1 MLYNSQKVMF
11 IGFANVNQIFTGHY

>member
-11 IGFANVNQIFTGHY
+11 IGFANVNQIFTRHY